1 MDVWNRGTFHSPP
14 YALIC
19 TKQKLD
25 RLIGIAK
32 SQMWNLGVDEA
43 IGRIPNTL
51 ELDHRC
57 FILIRRGLQEY
68 FMTNIVDP
76 FDCRWMGS
84 LDEEMDSILVFW
96 EVETRRYQKGGSQS
110 I

>member
-1 MDVWNRGTFHSPP
+1 
-14 YALIC
+14 
-19 TKQKLD
+19 
-25 RLIGIAK
+25 
-32 SQMWNLGVDEA
+32 MWNLGVDEA